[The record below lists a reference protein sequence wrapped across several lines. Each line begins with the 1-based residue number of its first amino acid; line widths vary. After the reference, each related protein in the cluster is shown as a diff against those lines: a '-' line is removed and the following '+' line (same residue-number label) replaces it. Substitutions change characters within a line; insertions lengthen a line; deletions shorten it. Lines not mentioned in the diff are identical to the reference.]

1 MNKQANNLGTREAD
15 VKDTRQIKTKQ
26 TQVTSDFSAGKF
38 TIAIQVQVLEPTRS
52 RGVHWLERTASSKF
66 SFFGGRSSVAEE
78 ETTLESVAVGNLVE
92 ADFNWAWRLAISA
105 FNVAFSLRNVD
116 NSFKMSS

>member
-1 MNKQANNLGTREAD
+1 MDKQTNYLWAREAD
-15 VKDTRQIKTKQ
+15 IKDTRQIKTKQ
-26 TQVTSDFSAGKF
+26 TQVTSDFSTGKF
-38 TIAIQVQVLEPTRS
+38 TITVQVQVLEPTRR
-52 RGVHWLERTASSKF
+52 RGVHWLERTASGKF

-78 ETTLESVAVGNLVE
+78 ETTLESVAVDNLVE

>member
-1 MNKQANNLGTREAD
+1 MDEQTNNLRAREAD
-15 VKDTRQIKTKQ
+15 VQDTRQIKTKQ
-26 TQVTSDFSAGKF
+26 TQVTSDFSTGKF

-52 RGVHWLERTASSKF
+52 RGVHWLERTTSSKF
-66 SFFGGRSSVAEE
+66 SFFGNWLGTSTGSNSTV
-78 ETTLESVAVGNLVE
+78 VAVDNLLD